1 MSKNNDN
8 ILNMEIVVNNNAND
22 DNNNDDNNNNDN
34 ANNNDNTIDD
44 NPAVHSF
51 LHDLNQRR
59 TLRLLEEEE
68 YAMSVATHRISTPKG
83 QTNTSLRIIFT
94 NKDGRNPW
102 RIATILIN
110 RATESLTT
118 IRIKAVD

>member
-1 MSKNNDN
+1 MSTNDDN
-8 ILNMEIVVNNNAND
+8 ILNMEIVVNNNANNDD
-22 DNNNDDNNNNDN
+22 DNHV
-34 ANNNDNTIDD
+34 
-44 NPAVHSF
+44 VHSF
-51 LHDLNQRR
+51 LQSLNQRR